1 MKTADRENQ
10 NRYTSVVATRDHG
23 TQDQNHP
30 AQRGRLDGKKNSGRR
45 RKVFYLTPFMERIRS
60 WARCHERP
68 YQRQRICLRYGLRM
82 SNANRSPRC
91 KTRVESDRTA
101 SRKTLRG

>member
-45 RKVFYLTPFMERIRS
+45 RSVFSLTPFMELIR
-60 WARCHERP
+60 P
-68 YQRQRICLRYGLRM
+68 VKFNL
-82 SNANRSPRC
+82 
-91 KTRVESDRTA
+91 
-101 SRKTLRG
+101 

>member
-23 TQDQNHP
+23 TEDQNHP

-45 RKVFYLTPFMERIRS
+45 RSVFSLTPFMELIRTLELG
-60 WARCHERP
+60 AVKLVVRP
-68 YQRQRICLRYGLRM
+68 EKRYSMLRRD
-82 SNANRSPRC
+82 C
-91 KTRVESDRTA
+91 
-101 SRKTLRG
+101 

>member
-30 AQRGRLDGKKNSGRR
+30 AQRGPLDGKKNSGRR
-45 RKVFYLTPFMERIRS
+45 RSVFSLTPFMELIRR
-60 WARCHERP
+60 WEAFLAR
-68 YQRQRICLRYGLRM
+68 RYTLLLY
-82 SNANRSPRC
+82 
-91 KTRVESDRTA
+91 TA
-101 SRKTLRG
+101 SPASIVFVFRDTARRIKRIEKAP

>member
-45 RKVFYLTPFMERIRS
+45 RSVFSLTPFMELIRQLPLNPNRIS
-60 WARCHERP
+60 LNIEVLHEQPSIHCDVR
-68 YQRQRICLRYGLRM
+68 
-82 SNANRSPRC
+82 
-91 KTRVESDRTA
+91 
-101 SRKTLRG
+101 